1 MPRPRDGFSRAGF
14 TVWETVRGRSD
25 AAFRFLWD
33 LKVAGQVPDAPF
45 VVAANHFS
53 HLDPVFV
60 GKAMGPVR
68 FLAVDEIYGL
78 NGLFDKLITGF
89 GAIPLSRVSVQLAAL
104 RTADS
109 YIRKGGAVG
118 IFPEGKR
125 VWTWGEVAPKRGAA
139 WLALRTGVPLVP
151 VAIWGT
157 QDAYGKGA
165 RRIERR
171 PVSIE
176 IGEPLLPDDYTGH
189 ALEASWPMIEDWRL
203 WMSGALD
210 RLRDEAIG
218 GKL

>member
-1 MPRPRDGFSRAGF
+1 
-14 TVWETVRGRSD
+14 
-25 AAFRFLWD
+25 
-33 LKVAGQVPDAPF
+33 VPEPPF

-78 NGLFDKLITGF
+78 AGWFDKLITGF

-109 YIRKGGAVG
+109 YLRKGGAVG

-125 VWTWGEVAPKRGAA
+125 VWTWGEVVPKRGAA

-151 VAIWGT
+151 LAIWGS

-165 RRIERR
+165 RRFERR

-176 IGEPLLPDDYTGH
+176 IGEPMLPGDYTGH
-189 ALEASWPMIEDWRL
+189 PLDASWPMIEAWR
-203 WMSGALD
+203 MSMNGALD
-210 RLRDEAIG
+210 RLRDQAISK
-218 GKL
+218 KL